1 MLIPFRAAVS
11 GRVGRARR
19 SHWLMFVPIGIAL
32 LLACDMP
39 PRDEAELA
47 TLYGERLPA
56 DATLREVLQHPDVFE
71 RVQRVAQIL
80 QRSEPSQLESI
91 RDEFETAALERG
103 DLEYVLFAHWWARF
117 DPQAAFTYAYLHL
130 RTDHPRVILE
140 IVRVWG
146 REDPLGAVASG
157 SLAGLDFR
165 MPDLLGEFVDQLVV
179 GWFESGKPGLEDWI
193 MGLDTA
199 EAASAGMKALARMHV
214 LRDGDEKTLE
224 WIRTNP
230 LPAEYNRALLAG
242 ALTVIARQNPELAVR
257 WIDIAKQDG
266 VDTRTFLPR
275 IARSWGLKKPLEAI
289 EFMHA
294 RPMDDQGEKVRAM
307 DDIGTR
313 WASGN
318 PTQMREWL
326 SSKKGESWTDPL
338 RSTSIRSEVVNKYY
352 RVDWNDLMDETS
364 LITDPTRRNVL
375 YAWILQRWRVA
386 DAEGAEAWLQ
396 RNPTAIP
403 EDFVEKTRGIAPHLK
418 KEILAA
424 IEHAPVEREKVP
436 QSPSD
441 PSSSDAMQSP

>member
-1 MLIPFRAAVS
+1 MLIPFRAAIS
-11 GRVGRARR
+11 GRVSRARR
-19 SHWLMFVPIGIAL
+19 SRRLMLVPVWIAL

-39 PRDEAELA
+39 PREDEPLA
-47 TLYGERLPA
+47 TLYG
-56 DATLREVLQHPDVFE
+56 EVLQHPDVFE

-103 DLEYVLFAHWWARF
+103 DLEYALFANWWARF
-117 DPQAAFTYAYLHL
+117 DPQAAFTYAFLHL
-130 RTDHPRVILE
+130 RLDHPRVILE

-157 SLAGLDFR
+157 SLSGLDLQ

-179 GWFESGKPGLEDWI
+179 GWFESGNPGLEDWI
-193 MGLDTA
+193 MGLETA

-257 WIDIAKQDG
+257 WIDIANQDG
-266 VDTRTFLPR
+266 VDTRTFIPR
-275 IARSWGLKKPLEAI
+275 IARSWALKKPLEAI
-289 EFMHA
+289 EWLKE
-294 RPMDDQGEKVRAM
+294 RPQADEAETRRAM
-307 DDIGTR
+307 DDIGIR
-313 WASGN
+313 WASTN

-326 SSKKGESWTDPL
+326 GSKKGESWTDPF
-338 RSTSIRSEVVNKYY
+338 RFMSIRSEVVNKYY
-352 RVDWNDLMDETS
+352 RVDWSNLMDETGF
-364 LITDPTRRNVL
+364 ITDATRRNVL

-386 DAEGAEAWLQ
+386 DAEGAEAWLKQ
-396 RNPTAIP
+396 NPTVIP
-403 EDFVEKTRGIAPHLK
+403 EELVKKTRGIAPHLK
-418 KEILAA
+418 KEILAS
-424 IEHAPVEREKVP
+424 IERAASEQNVAP

-441 PSSSDAMQSP
+441 QSSTDVMQSP